1 MVATGCADKPK
12 HQDGTAAPAGS
23 PSASTENTPI
33 ESTPPTESETSK
45 APTGTAT
52 NAGTNAPVK
61 CQTNQL
67 TGDIEQYEPPGQA
80 GSTNKGGDRSG
91 RDPARWRRFDP
102 DLRGV
107 RGDLRAR

>member
-102 DLRGV
+102 D
-107 RGDLRAR
+107 